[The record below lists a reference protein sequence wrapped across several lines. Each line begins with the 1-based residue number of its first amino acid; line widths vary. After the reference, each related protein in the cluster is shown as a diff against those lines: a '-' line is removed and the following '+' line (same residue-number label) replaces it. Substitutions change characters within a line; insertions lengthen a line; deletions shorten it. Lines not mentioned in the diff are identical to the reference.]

1 MVPILLILVNY
12 IIIIIFILHHH
23 QSPADPKFLKSSKI
37 KTKVSDNNN
46 KIPATTMS
54 DTMASVHQE
63 KIKLQE
69 NNKILVKQQLMYQ
82 KEIDRAAKMNT
93 KLHLNTSKTNKDQP
107 PPSTIH
113 KTKKNLTINSVCSS
127 VEELDDDS
135 SIMKLA
141 NDSKKRKQPSS
152 SVQQKND
159 SKKTKEQ
166 NYKTKQ
172 NDNKD
177 NSGKTDVSDKTVAN
191 RKAQQAKKNNK
202 KAPVKSKFK
211 KLNLDEE
218 LDEKHKIW
226 EVARDWNAKYTRR
239 NTVMDKNFKRKNLI
253 VEGLENYRKE
263 VEKEGELLIRWKD
276 GRRDWTYCI
285 DAKKDASAAMYN
297 AAMKKFGY
305 TDNEFCYGLSR
316 KEENE
321 EKARKKLLRKQ
332 KMDAKYAVENQK
344 EGNCIFNLSYITI

>member
-1 MVPILLILVNY
+1 MIPILLIMVNH
-12 IIIIIFILHHH
+12 IIIIIFILHH
-23 QSPADPKFLKSSKI
+23 QLPADPKFLKSSKI

-46 KIPATTMS
+46 KIPATTMN

-69 NNKILVKQQLMYQ
+69 NNKILVKQQLMFQ
-82 KEIDRAAKMNT
+82 KEIDKAAKMNS
-93 KLHLNTSKTNKDQP
+93 KLQLNTSKTNKDRP
-107 PPSTIH
+107 LPTNH

-159 SKKTKEQ
+159 SKKTKER
-166 NYKTKQ
+166 NYKTRQ

-202 KAPVKSKFK
+202 KAPSVKSKFK

-226 EVARDWNAKYTRR
+226 EVDRDWTAKYIRR
-239 NTVMDKNFKRKNLI
+239 KIVRDKNFKRNDLT

-276 GRRDWTYCI
+276 GRREWSYCI
-285 DAKKDASAAMYN
+285 DAKKDAKAPMYN
-297 AAMKKFGY
+297 AAMKQFGY
-305 TDNEFCYGLSR
+305 TDNECSFGLSKK
-316 KEENE
+316 KELE